1 METSPSRSGSAPG
14 GEPPPAPP
22 AASTA
27 PNPPLLVPPD
37 DASPGKET
45 LRDETNDEARMS
57 GDEKNENDAGGLAAR
72 AAALLDAGAADAWL
86 STRAGVPK
94 KEDIAE
100 ARDVDAREMPKAND
114 ANDADDADDAEEE
127 ASGESASRTPANAGR
142 SASASGVA
150 FDSTSSPLTPAERMA
165 SDPSRIH
172 SLAKRATAEMA
183 TLRGELESERAAT
196 RLYKAELFRLRKNAE
211 TRVAA
216 GVAAVTSAADSAK
229 DAAAIRADVI
239 ERATAAEGHAAAFYR
254 RAIEAERLLRVER
267 DRNNSLVAALN
278 AAGTAAAEATR
289 ALSERAERAEALA
302 KELEAKVSDAEAR
315 ADEAM
320 GIARAATRNA
330 ADTARAAGLD
340 GLERAGKKNPSGAGA
355 FKRAAN
361 VVGAARRMRLGLSAA
376 EGRDASSG
384 GTLSFETPKKTRPA
398 AKKTVGF
405 TSSFAPPSETKAR
418 ATSPGRRCAACAAR
432 AMPNACVACDPASFT
447 DANDFGS
454 TIRVPT
460 AAVESA
466 AWTGDLSRVP
476 ERFPLRPRPP
486 VTLEGDARVRV
497 IEEEDERRDVGG
509 ERSRTG
515 ARFSSGPSR
524 TAEPSRAAE
533 TRTFLSAKEKKN
545 ETVKSE
551 DRNTEARLCELEGR
565 MALAAAELEL
575 DRERRDER
583 RAATSPGA
591 ENRRRRRRER
601 AEVTAKLDATEARL
615 SAMRLEDA
623 RKAQA
628 RLAKAEEDT
637 ASLSL
642 RRERDRDRDRDPT
655 ATRGEP

>member
-1 METSPSRSGSAPG
+1 METAPSRSGSAPAS
-14 GEPPPAPP
+14 EPPPAPP
-22 AASTA
+22 AAATA
-27 PNPPLLVPPD
+27 PNPPLLVPRD
-37 DASPGKET
+37 ELLSPGKET
-45 LRDETNDEARMS
+45 LRDETNDEARAS
-57 GDEKNENDAGGLAAR
+57 GDEKNANDSGLAAR

-94 KEDIAE
+94 KEDIAST
-100 ARDVDAREMPKAND
+100 ARDETSARETPKAND
-114 ANDADDADDAEEE
+114 ANDADDANDAEEKT
-127 ASGESASRTPANAGR
+127 ASESFSRTPMLNAGR
-142 SASASGVA
+142 SASASGSPMFA
-150 FDSTSSPLTPAERMA
+150 STSSPLTPAERMA
-165 SDPSRIH
+165 SDPMNIH

-196 RLYKAELFRLRKNAE
+196 RQYKAELFRLRKNAE

-239 ERATAAEGHAAAFYR
+239 KRATAAEGHAAAFYR

-289 ALSERAERAEALA
+289 ALSERAEHAELLA
-302 KELEAKVSDAEAR
+302 KELEAKVSEAEAR

-330 ADTARAAGLD
+330 EDTARAAGLD
-340 GLERAGKKNPSGAGA
+340 GLQRTGKKNPSGA

-361 VVGAARRMRLGLSAA
+361 VVGAARRMSLGLSAGA
-376 EGRDASSG
+376 GRDASSSVG
-384 GTLSFETPKKTRPA
+384 GSRSLSFETPKKTRPA
-398 AKKTVGF
+398 TKKTVGF

-418 ATSPGRRCAACAAR
+418 ATSPGRRCAACATR
-432 AMPNACVACDPASFT
+432 AISSEAKTVSCVACDPASFT
-447 DANDFGS
+447 DTHDFGE
-454 TIRVPT
+454 IRVPT

-466 AWTGDLSRVP
+466 AWTGNLSRSP
-476 ERFPLRPRPP
+476 ERFPLSPRDSR
-486 VTLEGDARVRV
+486 VTLEGDARV
-497 IEEEDERRDVGG
+497 
-509 ERSRTG
+509 ST
-515 ARFSSGPSR
+515 
-524 TAEPSRAAE
+524 E
-533 TRTFLSAKEKKN
+533 TRSSAKEKRN
-545 ETVKSE
+545 ETVKSFP
-551 DRNTEARLCELEGR
+551 DMNTEARLCELEGR

-601 AEVTAKLDATEARL
+601 AEVAAKLDATEARL

-623 RKAQA
+623 RKARA
-628 RLAKAEEDT
+628 RLAEAEEDT

-642 RRERDRDRDRDPT
+642 NSVER
-655 ATRGEP
+655 A

>member
-1 METSPSRSGSAPG
+1 METAPSRSGSAPA
-14 GEPPPAPP
+14 GEPPNAPP

-27 PNPPLLVPPD
+27 PNPPLLVPRD
-37 DASPGKET
+37 ELLSPGKET
-45 LRDETNDEARMS
+45 LRDETNDEARAS
-57 GDEKNENDAGGLAAR
+57 GDEKNASDAGGLAAR

-94 KEDIAE
+94 KEDIAST
-100 ARDVDAREMPKAND
+100 ARDETSARETPKAND
-114 ANDADDADDAEEE
+114 ANGADDANDAEEKT
-127 ASGESASRTPANAGR
+127 ASESFSRTPMLNAGR
-142 SASASGVA
+142 SASASGSPMFA
-150 FDSTSSPLTPAERMA
+150 STSSPLTPAERMA
-165 SDPSRIH
+165 SDPMNIH

-196 RLYKAELFRLRKNAE
+196 RQYKAELFRLRKNAE

-239 ERATAAEGHAAAFYR
+239 KRATAAEGHAAAFYR
-254 RAIEAERLLRVER
+254 RAIEAERLLQVER

-289 ALSERAERAEALA
+289 ALSERAEHAELLA
-302 KELEAKVSDAEAR
+302 KELEAKVSEAEAR

-330 ADTARAAGLD
+330 EDTARAAGLD
-340 GLERAGKKNPSGAGA
+340 GSERTGKKNPSGA

-361 VVGAARRMRLGLSAA
+361 VVGAARRMSLGLSAGA
-376 EGRDASSG
+376 GRDASSSVG
-384 GTLSFETPKKTRPA
+384 GSRSLSFETPKKTRPA
-398 AKKTVGF
+398 TKKTVGF

-432 AMPNACVACDPASFT
+432 TISSEAKTVSCVACDPASFT
-447 DANDFGS
+447 DTHDFGE
-454 TIRVPT
+454 IRVPT

-466 AWTGDLSRVP
+466 AWTGNLSRSP
-476 ERFPLRPRPP
+476 ERFPLSPRDKR
-486 VTLEGDARVRV
+486 VTLEGDARV
-497 IEEEDERRDVGG
+497 
-509 ERSRTG
+509 ST
-515 ARFSSGPSR
+515 
-524 TAEPSRAAE
+524 E
-533 TRTFLSAKEKKN
+533 TRSSAKEKRN
-545 ETVKSE
+545 ETVKSFP
-551 DRNTEARLCELEGR
+551 DMNTEARLCELEGR

-601 AEVTAKLDATEARL
+601 AEVAAKLDATEARL

-623 RKAQA
+623 RKARA
-628 RLAKAEEDT
+628 RLAEAEEDT

-642 RRERDRDRDRDPT
+642 NSVER
-655 ATRGEP
+655 A

>member
-1 METSPSRSGSAPG
+1 M
-14 GEPPPAPP
+14 
-22 AASTA
+22 
-27 PNPPLLVPPD
+27 
-37 DASPGKET
+37 
-45 LRDETNDEARMS
+45 RDETKDEARVS

-100 ARDVDAREMPKAND
+100 ARVVDARETPKAND

-127 ASGESASRTPANAGR
+127 ASAESASRTPANAGR

-340 GLERAGKKNPSGAGA
+340 GLERAGKKSLERPSGAGA
-355 FKRAAN
+355 LKRAAN

-376 EGRDASSG
+376 LASGRDASSG

-466 AWTGDLSRVP
+466 AWTGNLSRVP
-476 ERFPLRPRPP
+476 LTRFPLRPRPP

-533 TRTFLSAKEKKN
+533 TPTFLSAKEKKN

-601 AEVTAKLDATEARL
+601 AEVAAKLDATEARL

>member
-1 METSPSRSGSAPG
+1 
-14 GEPPPAPP
+14 
-22 AASTA
+22 
-27 PNPPLLVPPD
+27 
-37 DASPGKET
+37 
-45 LRDETNDEARMS
+45 LRDETNDEARAS
-57 GDEKNENDAGGLAAR
+57 GDEKNASDAGGLAAR

-94 KEDIAE
+94 KEDIAST
-100 ARDVDAREMPKAND
+100 ARDETSARETPKAND
-114 ANDADDADDAEEE
+114 ANDADDANDAEEKT
-127 ASGESASRTPANAGR
+127 ASESFSRTPMLNAGR
-142 SASASGVA
+142 SASASGSPMFA
-150 FDSTSSPLTPAERMA
+150 STSSPLTPAERMA
-165 SDPSRIH
+165 SDPMNIH

-196 RLYKAELFRLRKNAE
+196 RQYKAELFRLRKNAE

-239 ERATAAEGHAAAFYR
+239 KRATAAEGHAAAFYR

-289 ALSERAERAEALA
+289 ALSERAEHAELLA
-302 KELEAKVSDAEAR
+302 KELEAKVSEAEAR

-330 ADTARAAGLD
+330 EDTARAAGLD
-340 GLERAGKKNPSGAGA
+340 GFERTGKKNPSGA

-361 VVGAARRMRLGLSAA
+361 VVGAARRMSLGLSAGA
-376 EGRDASSG
+376 GRDASSSVG
-384 GTLSFETPKKTRPA
+384 GSRSLSFETPKKTRPA
-398 AKKTVGF
+398 TKKTVGF

-432 AMPNACVACDPASFT
+432 ATAEAKTVSCVACDPASFT
-447 DANDFGS
+447 DTHDFGE
-454 TIRVPT
+454 IRVPT

-466 AWTGDLSRVP
+466 AWTGNLSRSP
-476 ERFPLRPRPP
+476 ERFPLSPRDSR
-486 VTLEGDARVRV
+486 VTLEGDARV
-497 IEEEDERRDVGG
+497 
-509 ERSRTG
+509 ST
-515 ARFSSGPSR
+515 
-524 TAEPSRAAE
+524 E
-533 TRTFLSAKEKKN
+533 TRSSAKEKRN
-545 ETVKSE
+545 ETVKSFP
-551 DRNTEARLCELEGR
+551 DMNTEARLCELEGR

-601 AEVTAKLDATEARL
+601 AEVAAKLDATEARL

-623 RKAQA
+623 RKARA
-628 RLAKAEEDT
+628 RLAEAEEDT

-642 RRERDRDRDRDPT
+642 NSVER
-655 ATRGEP
+655 A

>member
-1 METSPSRSGSAPG
+1 M
-14 GEPPPAPP
+14 
-22 AASTA
+22 
-27 PNPPLLVPPD
+27 
-37 DASPGKET
+37 
-45 LRDETNDEARMS
+45 RDETNDEARAS
-57 GDEKNENDAGGLAAR
+57 GDEKNANDAGGLAAR

-94 KEDIAE
+94 KEDIAST
-100 ARDVDAREMPKAND
+100 ARDETSARETPKAND
-114 ANDADDADDAEEE
+114 ANDADDANDAEEKT
-127 ASGESASRTPANAGR
+127 ASESFSRTPMLNAGR
-142 SASASGVA
+142 SASASGSPMFA
-150 FDSTSSPLTPAERMA
+150 STSSPLTPAERMA

-196 RLYKAELFRLRKNAE
+196 RQYKAELFRLRKNAE

-239 ERATAAEGHAAAFYR
+239 KRATAAEGHAAAFYR

-289 ALSERAERAEALA
+289 ALSERAEHAELLA
-302 KELEAKVSDAEAR
+302 KELEAKVSEAEAR

-330 ADTARAAGLD
+330 EDTARAAGLD
-340 GLERAGKKNPSGAGA
+340 GSERTGKKNPSGA

-361 VVGAARRMRLGLSAA
+361 VVGAARRMSLGLSAGA
-376 EGRDASSG
+376 GRDASSSVG
-384 GTLSFETPKKTRPA
+384 GSRSLSFETPKKTRPA
-398 AKKTVGF
+398 TKKTVGF

-418 ATSPGRRCAACAAR
+418 ATSPGRRCAACATR
-432 AMPNACVACDPASFT
+432 ATAEAKTVSCVACDPASFT
-447 DANDFGS
+447 DTQDLGE
-454 TIRVPT
+454 IRVPT

-466 AWTGDLSRVP
+466 AWTGNLSRSP
-476 ERFPLRPRPP
+476 ERFPLRPRDSR
-486 VTLEGDARVRV
+486 VTLEGDASPT
-497 IEEEDERRDVGG
+497 
-509 ERSRTG
+509 RS
-515 ARFSSGPSR
+515 SV
-524 TAEPSRAAE
+524 
-533 TRTFLSAKEKKN
+533 KEKRN
-545 ETVKSE
+545 ETVKSFP
-551 DRNTEARLCELEGR
+551 DMNTEARLCELEGR

-601 AEVTAKLDATEARL
+601 AEVAAKLDATEARL

-623 RKAQA
+623 RKARA
-628 RLAKAEEDT
+628 RLAEAEEDT

-642 RRERDRDRDRDPT
+642 NRVER
-655 ATRGEP
+655 A

>member
-1 METSPSRSGSAPG
+1 METAPSRSGSAPA
-14 GEPPPAPP
+14 GEPPNAPP

-27 PNPPLLVPPD
+27 PNPPLLVPRD
-37 DASPGKET
+37 ELLSPGKET
-45 LRDETNDEARMS
+45 LRDETNDEARAS
-57 GDEKNENDAGGLAAR
+57 GDEKNASDAGGLAAR

-94 KEDIAE
+94 KEDIAST
-100 ARDVDAREMPKAND
+100 ARDETSARETPKAND
-114 ANDADDADDAEEE
+114 ANGADDANDAEEKT
-127 ASGESASRTPANAGR
+127 ASESFSRTPMLNAGR
-142 SASASGVA
+142 SASASGSPMFA
-150 FDSTSSPLTPAERMA
+150 STSSPLTPAERMA
-165 SDPSRIH
+165 SDPMNIH

-196 RLYKAELFRLRKNAE
+196 RQYKAELFRLRKTAE

-239 ERATAAEGHAAAFYR
+239 KRATAAEGHAAAFYR

-289 ALSERAERAEALA
+289 ALSERAEHAELLA
-302 KELEAKVSDAEAR
+302 KELEAKVSEAEAR

-330 ADTARAAGLD
+330 EDTARAAGLD
-340 GLERAGKKNPSGAGA
+340 GLQRTGKKNPSGA

-361 VVGAARRMRLGLSAA
+361 VVGAARRMSLGLSAGA
-376 EGRDASSG
+376 GRDASSSVG
-384 GTLSFETPKKTRPA
+384 GSRSLSFETPKKTRPA
-398 AKKTVGF
+398 TKKTVGF

-418 ATSPGRRCAACAAR
+418 ATSPGRRCAACATR
-432 AMPNACVACDPASFT
+432 ATAEAKTVSCVACDPASFT
-447 DANDFGS
+447 DTHDFS
-454 TIRVPT
+454 EIRVPT

-466 AWTGDLSRVP
+466 AWTGNLSRSP
-476 ERFPLRPRPP
+476 ERFPLSPRDKR
-486 VTLEGDARVRV
+486 VTLEGDARV
-497 IEEEDERRDVGG
+497 
-509 ERSRTG
+509 ST
-515 ARFSSGPSR
+515 
-524 TAEPSRAAE
+524 E
-533 TRTFLSAKEKKN
+533 TRSSVKEKRN
-545 ETVKSE
+545 ETVKSFP
-551 DRNTEARLCELEGR
+551 DMNTEARLCELEGR

-601 AEVTAKLDATEARL
+601 AEVAAKLDATEARL

-623 RKAQA
+623 RKARA
-628 RLAKAEEDT
+628 RLAEAEEDT

-642 RRERDRDRDRDPT
+642 KSVER
-655 ATRGEP
+655 A

>member
-1 METSPSRSGSAPG
+1 METAPSRSGSAPAS
-14 GEPPPAPP
+14 EPPPAPP
-22 AASTA
+22 AAATA
-27 PNPPLLVPPD
+27 PNPPLLVPRD
-37 DASPGKET
+37 ELLSPGKET
-45 LRDETNDEARMS
+45 LRDETNDEARAS
-57 GDEKNENDAGGLAAR
+57 GDENNANDAGGLAAR

-94 KEDIAE
+94 KEDIAST
-100 ARDVDAREMPKAND
+100 ARDETSARETPRAND
-114 ANDADDADDAEEE
+114 ANDADDANDAEEKT
-127 ASGESASRTPANAGR
+127 ASESFSRTPMLNAGR
-142 SASASGVA
+142 SASASGSPMFA
-150 FDSTSSPLTPAERMA
+150 STSSPLTPAERMA
-165 SDPSRIH
+165 SDPMNIH

-183 TLRGELESERAAT
+183 TLRGELETERAAT
-196 RLYKAELFRLRKNAE
+196 RQYKAELFRLRKTAE

-239 ERATAAEGHAAAFYR
+239 KRATAAEGHAAAFYR

-289 ALSERAERAEALA
+289 ALSERAEHAELLA
-302 KELEAKVSDAEAR
+302 KELEAKVSEAEAR

-330 ADTARAAGLD
+330 EDTARAAGLD
-340 GLERAGKKNPSGAGA
+340 GLQRTGKKNPSGA

-361 VVGAARRMRLGLSAA
+361 VVGAARRMSLGLSAGA
-376 EGRDASSG
+376 GRDASSSVG
-384 GTLSFETPKKTRPA
+384 GSLSFETPKKTRPA
-398 AKKTVGF
+398 TKKTVGF

-432 AMPNACVACDPASFT
+432 ATAEAKTVSCVACDPASFT
-447 DANDFGS
+447 DANDFGE
-454 TIRVPT
+454 IRVPT

-466 AWTGDLSRVP
+466 AWTGNLSRSL
-476 ERFPLRPRPP
+476 ERFPLRPRDSR
-486 VTLEGDARVRV
+486 VTLEGDARV
-497 IEEEDERRDVGG
+497 
-509 ERSRTG
+509 ST
-515 ARFSSGPSR
+515 
-524 TAEPSRAAE
+524 E
-533 TRTFLSAKEKKN
+533 TRTSAKEKRN
-545 ETVKSE
+545 ETVKSSP
-551 DRNTEARLCELEGR
+551 DMNTEARLCELEGR

-601 AEVTAKLDATEARL
+601 AEVAAKLDATEARL

-623 RKAQA
+623 RKARA
-628 RLAKAEEDT
+628 RLAEAEEDT

-642 RRERDRDRDRDPT
+642 KSVER
-655 ATRGEP
+655 A

>member
-1 METSPSRSGSAPG
+1 M
-14 GEPPPAPP
+14 
-22 AASTA
+22 
-27 PNPPLLVPPD
+27 
-37 DASPGKET
+37 
-45 LRDETNDEARMS
+45 RDETNDEARAS
-57 GDEKNENDAGGLAAR
+57 GDEKNANDSGLAAR

-94 KEDIAE
+94 KEDIAST
-100 ARDVDAREMPKAND
+100 ARDETSARETPKAND
-114 ANDADDADDAEEE
+114 ANDADDANDAEEKT
-127 ASGESASRTPANAGR
+127 ASESFSRTPMLNAGR
-142 SASASGVA
+142 SASASGSPMFA
-150 FDSTSSPLTPAERMA
+150 STSSPLTPAERMA
-165 SDPSRIH
+165 SDPMNIH

-196 RLYKAELFRLRKNAE
+196 RQYKAELFRLRKNAE

-239 ERATAAEGHAAAFYR
+239 KRATAAEGHAAAFYR

-289 ALSERAERAEALA
+289 ALSERAEHAELLA
-302 KELEAKVSDAEAR
+302 KELEAKVSEAEAR

-330 ADTARAAGLD
+330 EDTARAAGLD
-340 GLERAGKKNPSGAGA
+340 GLQRTGKKNPSGA

-361 VVGAARRMRLGLSAA
+361 VVGAARRMSLGLSAGA
-376 EGRDASSG
+376 GRDASSSVG
-384 GTLSFETPKKTRPA
+384 GSRSLSFETPKKTRPA
-398 AKKTVGF
+398 TKKTVGF

-432 AMPNACVACDPASFT
+432 MISAEAKTVSCVACDPASFT
-447 DANDFGS
+447 DTQDLGE
-454 TIRVPT
+454 IRVPT

-466 AWTGDLSRVP
+466 AWTGNLSRSP
-476 ERFPLRPRPP
+476 ERFPLRPRDSR
-486 VTLEGDARVRV
+486 VTLEGDASPT
-497 IEEEDERRDVGG
+497 
-509 ERSRTG
+509 RS
-515 ARFSSGPSR
+515 SV
-524 TAEPSRAAE
+524 
-533 TRTFLSAKEKKN
+533 KEKRN
-545 ETVKSE
+545 ETVKSFP
-551 DRNTEARLCELEGR
+551 DMNTEARLCELEGR

-601 AEVTAKLDATEARL
+601 AEVAAKLDATEARL

-623 RKAQA
+623 RKARA
-628 RLAKAEEDT
+628 RLAEAEEDT

-642 RRERDRDRDRDPT
+642 NSVER
-655 ATRGEP
+655 A

>member
-1 METSPSRSGSAPG
+1 METAPSRSGSAPA

-22 AASTA
+22 AATA
-27 PNPPLLVPPD
+27 PNPPLLVPRD
-37 DASPGKET
+37 ELLSPGKET
-45 LRDETNDEARMS
+45 LRDETNDEARAS
-57 GDEKNENDAGGLAAR
+57 GDEKNANDAGGLAAR

-94 KEDIAE
+94 KEDIAST
-100 ARDVDAREMPKAND
+100 ARDETSARETPKAND
-114 ANDADDADDAEEE
+114 ANDADDANDAEEE
-127 ASGESASRTPANAGR
+127 TASESASRTPMLNAGR
-142 SASASGVA
+142 SASASGSPMFA
-150 FDSTSSPLTPAERMA
+150 STSSPLTPAERMA
-165 SDPSRIH
+165 SDPMNIH

-196 RLYKAELFRLRKNAE
+196 RQYKAELFRLRKTAE

-239 ERATAAEGHAAAFYR
+239 KRATAAEGHAAAFYR

-289 ALSERAERAEALA
+289 ALSERAEHAELLA
-302 KELEAKVSDAEAR
+302 KELEAKVSEAEAR

-330 ADTARAAGLD
+330 EDTARAAGLD
-340 GLERAGKKNPSGAGA
+340 GLQRTGKKNPSGA

-361 VVGAARRMRLGLSAA
+361 VVGAARRMSLGLSAGA
-376 EGRDASSG
+376 GRDASSSVG
-384 GTLSFETPKKTRPA
+384 GSRSLSFETPKKTRPA
-398 AKKTVGF
+398 TKKTVGF

-418 ATSPGRRCAACAAR
+418 ATSPGRRCAACATR
-432 AMPNACVACDPASFT
+432 ATAEAKTVSCVACDPASFT
-447 DANDFGS
+447 DTHDFGE
-454 TIRVPT
+454 IRVPT

-466 AWTGDLSRVP
+466 AWTGNLSRSP
-476 ERFPLRPRPP
+476 ERFPLRPRDSR
-486 VTLEGDARVRV
+486 VTLEGDASPT
-497 IEEEDERRDVGG
+497 
-509 ERSRTG
+509 RS
-515 ARFSSGPSR
+515 SV
-524 TAEPSRAAE
+524 
-533 TRTFLSAKEKKN
+533 KEKRN
-545 ETVKSE
+545 ETVKSFP
-551 DRNTEARLCELEGR
+551 DMNTEARLCELEGR

-601 AEVTAKLDATEARL
+601 AEVAAKLDATEARL

-623 RKAQA
+623 RKARA
-628 RLAKAEEDT
+628 RLAEAEEDT

-642 RRERDRDRDRDPT
+642 NRVER
-655 ATRGEP
+655 A

>member
-1 METSPSRSGSAPG
+1 METAPSRSGSAPA

-22 AASTA
+22 AAATA
-27 PNPPLLVPPD
+27 PNPPLLVPRD
-37 DASPGKET
+37 ELLSPGKET
-45 LRDETNDEARMS
+45 LRDETNDEARAS
-57 GDEKNENDAGGLAAR
+57 GDENNANDAGGLAAR

-94 KEDIAE
+94 KEDIAST
-100 ARDVDAREMPKAND
+100 ARDETSARETPKAND
-114 ANDADDADDAEEE
+114 ANDADDANDAEEE
-127 ASGESASRTPANAGR
+127 ASAESASRTPMLNAGR
-142 SASASGVA
+142 SASASGSPMFA
-150 FDSTSSPLTPAERMA
+150 STSSPLTPAERMA
-165 SDPSRIH
+165 SDPMNIH

-196 RLYKAELFRLRKNAE
+196 RQYKAELFRLRKTAE

-239 ERATAAEGHAAAFYR
+239 KRATAAEGHAAAFYR

-289 ALSERAERAEALA
+289 ALSERAEHAELLA
-302 KELEAKVSDAEAR
+302 KELEAKVSEAEAR

-330 ADTARAAGLD
+330 EDTARAAGLD
-340 GLERAGKKNPSGAGA
+340 GLQRTGKKNPSGA

-361 VVGAARRMRLGLSAA
+361 VVGAARRMSLGLSAGA
-376 EGRDASSG
+376 GRDASSSVG
-384 GTLSFETPKKTRPA
+384 GSRSLSFETPKKTRPA
-398 AKKTVGF
+398 TKKTVGF

-418 ATSPGRRCAACAAR
+418 ATSPGRRCAACATR
-432 AMPNACVACDPASFT
+432 ATAEAKTVSCVACDPASFT
-447 DANDFGS
+447 DTHDFGE
-454 TIRVPT
+454 IRVPT

-466 AWTGDLSRVP
+466 AWTGNLSRSP
-476 ERFPLRPRPP
+476 ERFPLRPRDSR
-486 VTLEGDARVRV
+486 VTLEGDASPT
-497 IEEEDERRDVGG
+497 
-509 ERSRTG
+509 RS
-515 ARFSSGPSR
+515 SV
-524 TAEPSRAAE
+524 
-533 TRTFLSAKEKKN
+533 KEKRN
-545 ETVKSE
+545 ETVKSFP
-551 DRNTEARLCELEGR
+551 DMNTEARLCELEGR

-601 AEVTAKLDATEARL
+601 AEVAAKLDATEARL

-623 RKAQA
+623 RKARA
-628 RLAKAEEDT
+628 RLAEAEEDT

-642 RRERDRDRDRDPT
+642 KSVER
-655 ATRGEP
+655 A

>member
-1 METSPSRSGSAPG
+1 METAPSRSGSAPA
-14 GEPPPAPP
+14 GERPPAPP

-27 PNPPLLVPPD
+27 PNPPLLVPRD
-37 DASPGKET
+37 ELLSPGKET
-45 LRDETNDEARMS
+45 LRDETNDEARAS
-57 GDEKNENDAGGLAAR
+57 GDEKNASDAGGLAAR

-94 KEDIAE
+94 KEDIAST
-100 ARDVDAREMPKAND
+100 ARDETSARETPKAND
-114 ANDADDADDAEEE
+114 ANDAEEKT
-127 ASGESASRTPANAGR
+127 ASESFSRTPMLNAGR
-142 SASASGVA
+142 SASASGSPMFA
-150 FDSTSSPLTPAERMA
+150 STSSPLTPAERMA
-165 SDPSRIH
+165 SDPMNIH

-196 RLYKAELFRLRKNAE
+196 RQYKAELFRLRKTAE

-239 ERATAAEGHAAAFYR
+239 KRATAAEGHAAAFYR

-289 ALSERAERAEALA
+289 ALSERAEHAELLA
-302 KELEAKVSDAEAR
+302 KELEAKVSEAEAR

-330 ADTARAAGLD
+330 EDTARAAGLD
-340 GLERAGKKNPSGAGA
+340 GLQRTGKKNPSGA

-361 VVGAARRMRLGLSAA
+361 VVGAARRMSLGLSAGA
-376 EGRDASSG
+376 GRDASSSVG
-384 GTLSFETPKKTRPA
+384 GSRSLSFETPKKTRPA
-398 AKKTVGF
+398 TKKTVGF

-432 AMPNACVACDPASFT
+432 ATEAEAKTVSCVACDPASFT
-447 DANDFGS
+447 DANDFGE
-454 TIRVPT
+454 IRVPT

-466 AWTGDLSRVP
+466 AWTGNLSRSP
-476 ERFPLRPRPP
+476 ERFPLRPRDSR
-486 VTLEGDARVRV
+486 VTLEGDARV
-497 IEEEDERRDVGG
+497 
-509 ERSRTG
+509 ST
-515 ARFSSGPSR
+515 
-524 TAEPSRAAE
+524 E
-533 TRTFLSAKEKKN
+533 TRSSVKEKRN
-545 ETVKSE
+545 ETVKSFP
-551 DRNTEARLCELEGR
+551 DMNTEARLCELEGR

-601 AEVTAKLDATEARL
+601 AEVAAKLDATEARL

-623 RKAQA
+623 RKARA
-628 RLAKAEEDT
+628 RLAEAEEDT

-642 RRERDRDRDRDPT
+642 NSVER
-655 ATRGEP
+655 A

>member
-1 METSPSRSGSAPG
+1 M
-14 GEPPPAPP
+14 
-22 AASTA
+22 
-27 PNPPLLVPPD
+27 
-37 DASPGKET
+37 
-45 LRDETNDEARMS
+45 RDETNDEARAS
-57 GDEKNENDAGGLAAR
+57 GDEKNANDSGLAAR

-94 KEDIAE
+94 KEDIAST
-100 ARDVDAREMPKAND
+100 ARDETSARETPKAND
-114 ANDADDADDAEEE
+114 ANDADDANDAEEE
-127 ASGESASRTPANAGR
+127 ASAESASRTPMLNAGR
-142 SASASGVA
+142 SASASGSPMFA
-150 FDSTSSPLTPAERMA
+150 STSSPLTPAERMA
-165 SDPSRIH
+165 SDPMNIH

-196 RLYKAELFRLRKNAE
+196 RQYKAELFRLRKTAE

-239 ERATAAEGHAAAFYR
+239 KRATAAEGHAAAFYR

-289 ALSERAERAEALA
+289 ALSERAEHAELLA
-302 KELEAKVSDAEAR
+302 KELEAKVSEAEAR

-330 ADTARAAGLD
+330 EDTARAAGLD
-340 GLERAGKKNPSGAGA
+340 GLQRTGKKNPSGA

-361 VVGAARRMRLGLSAA
+361 VVGAARRMSLGLSAGA
-376 EGRDASSG
+376 GRDASSSVG
-384 GTLSFETPKKTRPA
+384 GSRSLSFETPKKTRPA
-398 AKKTVGF
+398 TKKTVGF

-418 ATSPGRRCAACAAR
+418 ATSPGRRCAACATR
-432 AMPNACVACDPASFT
+432 ATAEAKTVSCVACDPASFT
-447 DANDFGS
+447 DTQDLGE
-454 TIRVPT
+454 IRVPT

-466 AWTGDLSRVP
+466 AWTGNLSRSP
-476 ERFPLRPRPP
+476 ERFPLRPRDSR
-486 VTLEGDARVRV
+486 VTLEGDASPT
-497 IEEEDERRDVGG
+497 
-509 ERSRTG
+509 RS
-515 ARFSSGPSR
+515 SV
-524 TAEPSRAAE
+524 
-533 TRTFLSAKEKKN
+533 KEKRN
-545 ETVKSE
+545 ETVKSFP
-551 DRNTEARLCELEGR
+551 DMNTEARLCELEGR

-601 AEVTAKLDATEARL
+601 AEVAAKLDATEARL

-623 RKAQA
+623 RKARA
-628 RLAKAEEDT
+628 RLAEAEEDT

-642 RRERDRDRDRDPT
+642 NSVER
-655 ATRGEP
+655 A

>member
-1 METSPSRSGSAPG
+1 METAPSQSGSAPA
-14 GEPPPAPP
+14 GEPSNAAP

-27 PNPPLLVPPD
+27 RDPPSLVPPEADVGFTEPRGTD
-37 DASPGKET
+37 DFG
-45 LRDETNDEARMS
+45 EAARIVS
-57 GDEKNENDAGGLAAR
+57 RGNLADDGAGGLATR

-94 KEDIAE
+94 KEDIAST
-100 ARDVDAREMPKAND
+100 ARDETSARETPRAND
-114 ANDADDADDAEEE
+114 ANDADDANDAEEKT
-127 ASGESASRTPANAGR
+127 ASESFSRTPMLNAGR
-142 SASASGVA
+142 SASASGSPMFA
-150 FDSTSSPLTPAERMA
+150 STSSPLTPAERMA
-165 SDPSRIH
+165 SDPANIH

-196 RLYKAELFRLRKNAE
+196 RQYKAELFRLRKNAE

-239 ERATAAEGHAAAFYR
+239 KRATAAEGHAAAFYR

-289 ALSERAERAEALA
+289 ALSERAEHAELLA
-302 KELEAKVSDAEAR
+302 KELEAKVSEAEAR

-330 ADTARAAGLD
+330 EDTARAAGLD
-340 GLERAGKKNPSGAGA
+340 GLQRTGKKNPSGA

-361 VVGAARRMRLGLSAA
+361 VVGAARRMSLGLSAGA
-376 EGRDASSG
+376 GRDASSSVG
-384 GTLSFETPKKTRPA
+384 GSRSLSFETPKKTRPA
-398 AKKTVGF
+398 TKKTVGF

-418 ATSPGRRCAACAAR
+418 ATSPGRRCAACATR
-432 AMPNACVACDPASFT
+432 ATAEAKTVSCVACDPASFT
-447 DANDFGS
+447 DTQDLGE
-454 TIRVPT
+454 IRVPT

-466 AWTGDLSRVP
+466 AWTGNLSRSP
-476 ERFPLRPRPP
+476 ERFPLRPRDSR
-486 VTLEGDARVRV
+486 VTLEGDASPT
-497 IEEEDERRDVGG
+497 
-509 ERSRTG
+509 RS
-515 ARFSSGPSR
+515 SV
-524 TAEPSRAAE
+524 
-533 TRTFLSAKEKKN
+533 KEKRN
-545 ETVKSE
+545 ETVKSFP
-551 DRNTEARLCELEGR
+551 DMNTEARLCELEGR

-601 AEVTAKLDATEARL
+601 AEVAAKLDATEARL

-623 RKAQA
+623 RKARA
-628 RLAKAEEDT
+628 RLAEAEEDT

-642 RRERDRDRDRDPT
+642 NRVER
-655 ATRGEP
+655 A

>member
-1 METSPSRSGSAPG
+1 
-14 GEPPPAPP
+14 
-22 AASTA
+22 
-27 PNPPLLVPPD
+27 
-37 DASPGKET
+37 
-45 LRDETNDEARMS
+45 
-57 GDEKNENDAGGLAAR
+57 
-72 AAALLDAGAADAWL
+72 
-86 STRAGVPK
+86 
-94 KEDIAE
+94 
-100 ARDVDAREMPKAND
+100 
-114 ANDADDADDAEEE
+114 
-127 ASGESASRTPANAGR
+127 
-142 SASASGVA
+142 
-150 FDSTSSPLTPAERMA
+150 
-165 SDPSRIH
+165 
-172 SLAKRATAEMA
+172 
-183 TLRGELESERAAT
+183 
-196 RLYKAELFRLRKNAE
+196 
-211 TRVAA
+211 
-216 GVAAVTSAADSAK
+216 
-229 DAAAIRADVI
+229 
-239 ERATAAEGHAAAFYR
+239 
-254 RAIEAERLLRVER
+254 
-267 DRNNSLVAALN
+267 
-278 AAGTAAAEATR
+278 
-289 ALSERAERAEALA
+289 
-302 KELEAKVSDAEAR
+302 
-315 ADEAM
+315 
-320 GIARAATRNA
+320 
-330 ADTARAAGLD
+330 
-340 GLERAGKKNPSGAGA
+340 
-355 FKRAAN
+355 
-361 VVGAARRMRLGLSAA
+361 
-376 EGRDASSG
+376 
-384 GTLSFETPKKTRPA
+384 
-398 AKKTVGF
+398 
-405 TSSFAPPSETKAR
+405 
-418 ATSPGRRCAACAAR
+418 
-432 AMPNACVACDPASFT
+432 MPNACVACDPASFT

-497 IEEEDERRDVGG
+497 IEEEDERRDVDG

-533 TRTFLSAKEKKN
+533 TRTSAKEKEN

-601 AEVTAKLDATEARL
+601 AEVAAKLDATEARL

>member
-1 METSPSRSGSAPG
+1 METAPSRSGSAPA
-14 GEPPPAPP
+14 GERPPAPP

-27 PNPPLLVPPD
+27 PNPPLLVPRD
-37 DASPGKET
+37 ELLSPGKET
-45 LRDETNDEARMS
+45 LRDETNDEARAS
-57 GDEKNENDAGGLAAR
+57 GDEKNANDSGLAAR

-94 KEDIAE
+94 KEDIAST
-100 ARDVDAREMPKAND
+100 ARDETSARETPRAND
-114 ANDADDADDAEEE
+114 ANDADDANDAEEKT
-127 ASGESASRTPANAGR
+127 ASESFSRTPMLNAGR
-142 SASASGVA
+142 SASASGSPMFA
-150 FDSTSSPLTPAERMA
+150 STSSPLTPAERMA
-165 SDPSRIH
+165 SDPMNIH

-196 RLYKAELFRLRKNAE
+196 RQYKAELFRLRKNAE

-239 ERATAAEGHAAAFYR
+239 KRATAAEGHAAAFYR

-289 ALSERAERAEALA
+289 ALSERAEHAEALV
-302 KELEAKVSDAEAR
+302 KELEAKVSEAEAR

-330 ADTARAAGLD
+330 EDTARAAGLD
-340 GLERAGKKNPSGAGA
+340 GLQRTGKKNPSGA

-361 VVGAARRMRLGLSAA
+361 VVGAARRMSLGLSAGA
-376 EGRDASSG
+376 GRDASSSVG
-384 GTLSFETPKKTRPA
+384 GSRSLSFETPKKTRPA
-398 AKKTVGF
+398 TKKTVGF

-418 ATSPGRRCAACAAR
+418 ATSPGRRCAACATR
-432 AMPNACVACDPASFT
+432 ATAEAKTVSCVACDPASFT
-447 DANDFGS
+447 DTQDLGE
-454 TIRVPT
+454 IRVPT

-466 AWTGDLSRVP
+466 AWTGNLSRSP
-476 ERFPLRPRPP
+476 ERFPLRPRDSR
-486 VTLEGDARVRV
+486 VTLEGDASPT
-497 IEEEDERRDVGG
+497 
-509 ERSRTG
+509 RS
-515 ARFSSGPSR
+515 SV
-524 TAEPSRAAE
+524 
-533 TRTFLSAKEKKN
+533 KEKRN
-545 ETVKSE
+545 ETVKSFP
-551 DRNTEARLCELEGR
+551 DMNTEARLCELEGR

-601 AEVTAKLDATEARL
+601 AEVAAKLDATEARL

-623 RKAQA
+623 RKARA
-628 RLAKAEEDT
+628 RLAEAEEDT
-637 ASLSL
+637 ASELKL
-642 RRERDRDRDRDPT
+642 K
-655 ATRGEP
+655 

>member
-1 METSPSRSGSAPG
+1 M
-14 GEPPPAPP
+14 
-22 AASTA
+22 
-27 PNPPLLVPPD
+27 
-37 DASPGKET
+37 
-45 LRDETNDEARMS
+45 RDETNDEARAS
-57 GDEKNENDAGGLAAR
+57 GDEKNANDAGGLAAR

-94 KEDIAE
+94 KEDIAST
-100 ARDVDAREMPKAND
+100 ARDETSARETPKAND
-114 ANDADDADDAEEE
+114 ANDADDANDAEEE
-127 ASGESASRTPANAGR
+127 ASAESASRTPMLNAGR
-142 SASASGVA
+142 SASASGSPMFA
-150 FDSTSSPLTPAERMA
+150 STSSPLTPAERMA
-165 SDPSRIH
+165 SDPMNIH

-196 RLYKAELFRLRKNAE
+196 RQYKAELFRLRKNAE

-239 ERATAAEGHAAAFYR
+239 KRATAAEGHAAAFYR

-289 ALSERAERAEALA
+289 ALSERAEHAELLA
-302 KELEAKVSDAEAR
+302 KELEAKVSEAEAR

-330 ADTARAAGLD
+330 EDTARAAGLD
-340 GLERAGKKNPSGAGA
+340 GLQRTGKKNPSGA

-361 VVGAARRMRLGLSAA
+361 VVGAARRMSLGLSAGA
-376 EGRDASSG
+376 GRDASSSVG
-384 GTLSFETPKKTRPA
+384 GSRSLSFETPKKTRPA
-398 AKKTVGF
+398 TKKTVGF

-418 ATSPGRRCAACAAR
+418 ATSPGRRCAACATR
-432 AMPNACVACDPASFT
+432 ATAEAKTVSCVACDPASFT
-447 DANDFGS
+447 DTHDFGE
-454 TIRVPT
+454 IRVPT

-466 AWTGDLSRVP
+466 AWTGNLSRSP
-476 ERFPLRPRPP
+476 ERFPLSPRDSR
-486 VTLEGDARVRV
+486 VTLEGDARV
-497 IEEEDERRDVGG
+497 
-509 ERSRTG
+509 ST
-515 ARFSSGPSR
+515 
-524 TAEPSRAAE
+524 E
-533 TRTFLSAKEKKN
+533 TRSSAKEKRN
-545 ETVKSE
+545 ETVKSFP
-551 DRNTEARLCELEGR
+551 DMNTEARLCELEGR

-601 AEVTAKLDATEARL
+601 AEVAAKLDATEARL

-623 RKAQA
+623 RKARA
-628 RLAKAEEDT
+628 RLAEAEEDT

-642 RRERDRDRDRDPT
+642 NSVER
-655 ATRGEP
+655 A

>member
-1 METSPSRSGSAPG
+1 M
-14 GEPPPAPP
+14 
-22 AASTA
+22 
-27 PNPPLLVPPD
+27 
-37 DASPGKET
+37 
-45 LRDETNDEARMS
+45 RDETNDEARAS
-57 GDEKNENDAGGLAAR
+57 GDENNANDAGGLAAR

-94 KEDIAE
+94 KEDIAST
-100 ARDVDAREMPKAND
+100 ARDETSARETPKAND
-114 ANDADDADDAEEE
+114 ANDADDANDAEEE
-127 ASGESASRTPANAGR
+127 ASAESASRTPMLNAGR
-142 SASASGVA
+142 SASASGSPMFA
-150 FDSTSSPLTPAERMA
+150 STSSPLTPAERMA
-165 SDPSRIH
+165 SDPMNIH

-196 RLYKAELFRLRKNAE
+196 RQYKAELFRLRKNAE

-239 ERATAAEGHAAAFYR
+239 KRATAAEGHAAAFYR

-289 ALSERAERAEALA
+289 ALSERAEHAELLA
-302 KELEAKVSDAEAR
+302 KELEAKVSEAEAR

-330 ADTARAAGLD
+330 EDTARAAGLD
-340 GLERAGKKNPSGAGA
+340 GLQRTGKKNPSGA

-361 VVGAARRMRLGLSAA
+361 VVGAARRMSLGLSAGA
-376 EGRDASSG
+376 GRDASSSVG
-384 GTLSFETPKKTRPA
+384 GSRSLSFETPKKTRPA
-398 AKKTVGF
+398 TKKTVGF

-418 ATSPGRRCAACAAR
+418 ATSPGRRCAACATR
-432 AMPNACVACDPASFT
+432 ATAEAKTVSCVACDPASFT
-447 DANDFGS
+447 DTHDFGE
-454 TIRVPT
+454 IRVPT

-466 AWTGDLSRVP
+466 AWTGNLSRSP
-476 ERFPLRPRPP
+476 ERFPLRPRDSR
-486 VTLEGDARVRV
+486 VTLEGDASPT
-497 IEEEDERRDVGG
+497 
-509 ERSRTG
+509 RS
-515 ARFSSGPSR
+515 SV
-524 TAEPSRAAE
+524 
-533 TRTFLSAKEKKN
+533 KEKRN
-545 ETVKSE
+545 ETVKSFP
-551 DRNTEARLCELEGR
+551 DMNTEARLCELEGR

-601 AEVTAKLDATEARL
+601 AEVAAKLDATEARL

-623 RKAQA
+623 RKARA
-628 RLAKAEEDT
+628 RLAEAEEDT
-637 ASLSL
+637 AKLSL
-642 RRERDRDRDRDPT
+642 NSVER
-655 ATRGEP
+655 A

>member
-1 METSPSRSGSAPG
+1 METAPSQSGSAPA
-14 GEPPPAPP
+14 GEPSNAAP

-27 PNPPLLVPPD
+27 RDPPSLVPPEADGGFQEPRGTD
-37 DASPGKET
+37 DFG
-45 LRDETNDEARMS
+45 EAARIVS
-57 GDEKNENDAGGLAAR
+57 RGNLADDGAGGLATR

-94 KEDIAE
+94 KEDIAST
-100 ARDVDAREMPKAND
+100 ARDETSARETPKAND
-114 ANDADDADDAEEE
+114 ANDADDANDAEEE
-127 ASGESASRTPANAGR
+127 ASAESASRTPMLNAGR
-142 SASASGVA
+142 SASASGSPMFA
-150 FDSTSSPLTPAERMA
+150 STSSPLTPAERMA
-165 SDPSRIH
+165 SDPMNIH

-196 RLYKAELFRLRKNAE
+196 RQYKAELFRLRKNAE

-239 ERATAAEGHAAAFYR
+239 KRATAAEGHAAAFYR

-289 ALSERAERAEALA
+289 ALSERAEHAEALV
-302 KELEAKVSDAEAR
+302 KELEAKVSEAEAR

-330 ADTARAAGLD
+330 EDTARAAGLD
-340 GLERAGKKNPSGAGA
+340 GLQRTGKKNPSGA

-361 VVGAARRMRLGLSAA
+361 VVGAARRMSLGLSAGA
-376 EGRDASSG
+376 GRDASSSVG
-384 GTLSFETPKKTRPA
+384 GSRSLSFETPKKTRPA
-398 AKKTVGF
+398 TKKTVGF

-418 ATSPGRRCAACAAR
+418 ATSPGRRCAACATR
-432 AMPNACVACDPASFT
+432 ATAEAKTVSCVACDPASFT
-447 DANDFGS
+447 DTQDLGE
-454 TIRVPT
+454 IRVPT

-466 AWTGDLSRVP
+466 AWTGNLSRSP
-476 ERFPLRPRPP
+476 ERFPLRPRDSR
-486 VTLEGDARVRV
+486 VTLEGDASPT
-497 IEEEDERRDVGG
+497 
-509 ERSRTG
+509 RS
-515 ARFSSGPSR
+515 SV
-524 TAEPSRAAE
+524 
-533 TRTFLSAKEKKN
+533 KEKRN
-545 ETVKSE
+545 ETVKSFP
-551 DRNTEARLCELEGR
+551 DMNTEARLCELEGR

-601 AEVTAKLDATEARL
+601 AEVAAKLDATEARL

-623 RKAQA
+623 RKARA
-628 RLAKAEEDT
+628 RLAEAEEDT
-637 ASLSL
+637 ASELKL
-642 RRERDRDRDRDPT
+642 K
-655 ATRGEP
+655 

>member
-1 METSPSRSGSAPG
+1 METAPSRSGSAPA
-14 GEPPPAPP
+14 GEPPNAPP
-22 AASTA
+22 AATA
-27 PNPPLLVPPD
+27 PNPPLLVPRD
-37 DASPGKET
+37 ELLSPGKET
-45 LRDETNDEARMS
+45 LRDETNDEARAS
-57 GDEKNENDAGGLAAR
+57 GDETNANDAGGLAAR

-94 KEDIAE
+94 KEDIAST
-100 ARDVDAREMPKAND
+100 ARDETSARENDAKAND
-114 ANDADDADDAEEE
+114 ANDADDANDAEEKTV
-127 ASGESASRTPANAGR
+127 SESFSRTPMLNAKR
-142 SASASGVA
+142 SFSASGSPMFA
-150 FDSTSSPLTPAERMA
+150 STSSPLTPAERMA
-165 SDPSRIH
+165 SDPMNIA

-196 RLYKAELFRLRKNAE
+196 RQYKAELFRLRKNAE

-229 DAAAIRADVI
+229 DAAAIRAEVI
-239 ERATAAEGHAAAFYR
+239 KRATAAEEHAAAFYR

-289 ALSERAERAEALA
+289 ALSERAEHAELLA
-302 KELEAKVSDAEAR
+302 KELEAKVSEAEAR

-330 ADTARAAGLD
+330 EDTARAAGLD
-340 GLERAGKKNPSGAGA
+340 GLQRTGKKNPSGA

-361 VVGAARRMRLGLSAA
+361 VVGAARKMSLGLSAGA
-376 EGRDASSG
+376 GRDASSSVG
-384 GTLSFETPKKTRPA
+384 GSRSLSFETPKKTRPA
-398 AKKTVGF
+398 TKKTVGF

-432 AMPNACVACDPASFT
+432 ATEAEAKTVSCVACDPASFT
-447 DANDFGS
+447 DTHDFGE
-454 TIRVPT
+454 IRVPT
-460 AAVESA
+460 AAVERN
-466 AWTGDLSRVP
+466 AWTDNLSLRP
-476 ERFPLRPRPP
+476 ERFPLRPRAPR
-486 VTLEGDARVRV
+486 VTNEGEPRV
-497 IEEEDERRDVGG
+497 
-509 ERSRTG
+509 ST
-515 ARFSSGPSR
+515 
-524 TAEPSRAAE
+524 E
-533 TRTFLSAKEKKN
+533 TRSSAKGKRN
-545 ETVKSE
+545 ETVESFP
-551 DRNTEARLCELEGR
+551 DMNTEARLCELEGR

-601 AEVTAKLDATEARL
+601 LEVAAKLDATEARL

-623 RKAQA
+623 RKARA
-628 RLAKAEEDT
+628 RLAEAEEDT

-642 RRERDRDRDRDPT
+642 KSVER
-655 ATRGEP
+655 A

>member
-1 METSPSRSGSAPG
+1 METAPSRSGSAPA
-14 GEPPPAPP
+14 GEPPNAPP

-27 PNPPLLVPPD
+27 PNPPLLVPRD
-37 DASPGKET
+37 ELLSPGKET
-45 LRDETNDEARMS
+45 LRDETNDEARAS
-57 GDEKNENDAGGLAAR
+57 GDEKNASDAGGLAAR

-94 KEDIAE
+94 KEDIAST
-100 ARDVDAREMPKAND
+100 ARDETSARETPKAND
-114 ANDADDADDAEEE
+114 ANGADDANDAEEKT
-127 ASGESASRTPANAGR
+127 ASESFSRTPMLNAGR
-142 SASASGVA
+142 SASASGSPMFA
-150 FDSTSSPLTPAERMA
+150 STSSPLTPAERMA
-165 SDPSRIH
+165 SDPMNIH

-196 RLYKAELFRLRKNAE
+196 RQYKAELFRLRKNAE

-239 ERATAAEGHAAAFYR
+239 KRATAAEGHAAAFYR

-289 ALSERAERAEALA
+289 ALSERAEHAELLA
-302 KELEAKVSDAEAR
+302 KELEAKVSEAEAR

-330 ADTARAAGLD
+330 EDTARAAGLD
-340 GLERAGKKNPSGAGA
+340 GSERTGKKNPSGA

-361 VVGAARRMRLGLSAA
+361 VVGAARRMSLGLSAGA
-376 EGRDASSG
+376 GRDASSSVG
-384 GTLSFETPKKTRPA
+384 GSRSLSFETPKKTRPA
-398 AKKTVGF
+398 TKKTVGF

-432 AMPNACVACDPASFT
+432 ATAEAKTVSCVACDPASFT
-447 DANDFGS
+447 DANDFGE
-454 TIRVPT
+454 IRVPT

-466 AWTGDLSRVP
+466 AWTGNLSRSL
-476 ERFPLRPRPP
+476 ERFPLRPRDSR
-486 VTLEGDARVRV
+486 VTLEGDARV
-497 IEEEDERRDVGG
+497 
-509 ERSRTG
+509 ST
-515 ARFSSGPSR
+515 
-524 TAEPSRAAE
+524 E
-533 TRTFLSAKEKKN
+533 TRWSAKEKRN
-545 ETVKSE
+545 ETVKSFP
-551 DRNTEARLCELEGR
+551 DMNTEARLCELEGR

-601 AEVTAKLDATEARL
+601 AEVAAKLDATEARL

-623 RKAQA
+623 RKARA
-628 RLAKAEEDT
+628 RLAEAEEDT

-642 RRERDRDRDRDPT
+642 NSVER
-655 ATRGEP
+655 A

>member
-1 METSPSRSGSAPG
+1 METAPSRSGSAPA
-14 GEPPPAPP
+14 GEPPNAPP

-27 PNPPLLVPPD
+27 PNPPLLVPRD
-37 DASPGKET
+37 ELLSPGKET
-45 LRDETNDEARMS
+45 LRDETNDEARAS
-57 GDEKNENDAGGLAAR
+57 GDEKNANDSGLAAR

-94 KEDIAE
+94 KEDIAST
-100 ARDVDAREMPKAND
+100 ARDETSARETPKAND
-114 ANDADDADDAEEE
+114 ANDADDANDAEEKT
-127 ASGESASRTPANAGR
+127 ASESFSRTPMLNAGR
-142 SASASGVA
+142 SASASGSPMFA
-150 FDSTSSPLTPAERMA
+150 STSSPLTPAERMA
-165 SDPSRIH
+165 SDPMNIH

-196 RLYKAELFRLRKNAE
+196 RQYKAELFRLRKNAE

-239 ERATAAEGHAAAFYR
+239 KRATAAEGHAAAFYR

-289 ALSERAERAEALA
+289 ALSERAEHAELLA
-302 KELEAKVSDAEAR
+302 KELEAKVSEAEAR

-330 ADTARAAGLD
+330 EDTARAAGLD
-340 GLERAGKKNPSGAGA
+340 GSERTGKKNPSGA

-361 VVGAARRMRLGLSAA
+361 VVGAARRMSLGLSAGA
-376 EGRDASSG
+376 GRDASSSVG
-384 GTLSFETPKKTRPA
+384 GSRSLSFETPKKTRPA
-398 AKKTVGF
+398 TKKTVGF

-432 AMPNACVACDPASFT
+432 MISSEAKTVSCVACDPASFT
-447 DANDFGS
+447 DTHDFGE
-454 TIRVPT
+454 IRVPT

-466 AWTGDLSRVP
+466 AWTGNLSRSP
-476 ERFPLRPRPP
+476 ERFPLSPRDSR
-486 VTLEGDARVRV
+486 VTLEGAARV
-497 IEEEDERRDVGG
+497 
-509 ERSRTG
+509 ST
-515 ARFSSGPSR
+515 
-524 TAEPSRAAE
+524 E
-533 TRTFLSAKEKKN
+533 TRSSAKERN
-545 ETVKSE
+545 ETVKSFPE
-551 DRNTEARLCELEGR
+551 MNTEARLCELEGR

-601 AEVTAKLDATEARL
+601 AEVAAKLDATEARL

-623 RKAQA
+623 RKARA
-628 RLAKAEEDT
+628 RLAEAEEDT

-642 RRERDRDRDRDPT
+642 HSVER
-655 ATRGEP
+655 A

>member
-1 METSPSRSGSAPG
+1 METAPSRSGSAPA
-14 GEPPPAPP
+14 GEPPNAPP

-27 PNPPLLVPPD
+27 PNPPLLVPRD
-37 DASPGKET
+37 ELLSPGKET
-45 LRDETNDEARMS
+45 LRDETNDEARAS
-57 GDEKNENDAGGLAAR
+57 GDEKNANDSGLAAR

-94 KEDIAE
+94 KEDIAST
-100 ARDVDAREMPKAND
+100 ARDETSARENDAKAKD
-114 ANDADDADDAEEE
+114 ANDADDANDAEEE
-127 ASGESASRTPANAGR
+127 ASAESASRTPMLNAGR
-142 SASASGVA
+142 SASASGSPMFA
-150 FDSTSSPLTPAERMA
+150 STSSPLTPAERMA

-196 RLYKAELFRLRKNAE
+196 RQYKAELFRLRKNAE

-239 ERATAAEGHAAAFYR
+239 KRATAAEGHAAAFYR
-254 RAIEAERLLRVER
+254 RAIEAERLLQVER

-289 ALSERAERAEALA
+289 ALSERAEHAEALV
-302 KELEAKVSDAEAR
+302 KELEAKVSEAEAR

-330 ADTARAAGLD
+330 EDTARAAGLD
-340 GLERAGKKNPSGAGA
+340 GSERTGKKNPSGA

-361 VVGAARRMRLGLSAA
+361 VVGAARRMSLGLSAGA
-376 EGRDASSG
+376 GRDASSSVG
-384 GTLSFETPKKTRPA
+384 GSRSLSFETPKKTRPA
-398 AKKTVGF
+398 TKKTVGF

-432 AMPNACVACDPASFT
+432 TISSEAKTVSCVACDPASFT
-447 DANDFGS
+447 DTHDFGE
-454 TIRVPT
+454 IRVPT

-466 AWTGDLSRVP
+466 AWTGNLSRSP
-476 ERFPLRPRPP
+476 ERFPLSPRDKR
-486 VTLEGDARVRV
+486 VTLEGDARV
-497 IEEEDERRDVGG
+497 
-509 ERSRTG
+509 ST
-515 ARFSSGPSR
+515 
-524 TAEPSRAAE
+524 E
-533 TRTFLSAKEKKN
+533 TRWSAKEKRN
-545 ETVKSE
+545 ETVKSFP
-551 DRNTEARLCELEGR
+551 DMNTEARLCELEGR

-601 AEVTAKLDATEARL
+601 AEVAAKLDATEARL

-623 RKAQA
+623 RKARA
-628 RLAKAEEDT
+628 RLAEAEEDT

-642 RRERDRDRDRDPT
+642 NSVER
-655 ATRGEP
+655 A

>member
-1 METSPSRSGSAPG
+1 METDPSRSGSAPA

-45 LRDETNDEARMS
+45 LRDETKDEARVS

-100 ARDVDAREMPKAND
+100 ARVVDARETPKAND

-127 ASGESASRTPANAGR
+127 ASAESASRTPANAGR

-340 GLERAGKKNPSGAGA
+340 GLQRPSGAGA

-384 GTLSFETPKKTRPA
+384 GSLSFETPKKTRPA

-447 DANDFGS
+447 DANDFGE
-454 TIRVPT
+454 IRVPT

-497 IEEEDERRDVGG
+497 IEEEDERRDVDG

-575 DRERRDER
+575 DRERRDEW

-601 AEVTAKLDATEARL
+601 AEVAAKLDATEARL

-642 RRERDRDRDRDPT
+642 RRERDRDRDPT

>member
-1 METSPSRSGSAPG
+1 METDPSRSGSAPT

-27 PNPPLLVPPD
+27 PNPPFLVPPD

-45 LRDETNDEARMS
+45 LRDEPKDEARVS

-100 ARDVDAREMPKAND
+100 ARVVDARETPKAND

-127 ASGESASRTPANAGR
+127 ASAESASRTPANAGR

-340 GLERAGKKNPSGAGA
+340 GLQRPSGAGA

-384 GTLSFETPKKTRPA
+384 GSLSFETPKKTRPA

-447 DANDFGS
+447 DANDFGE
-454 TIRVPT
+454 IRVPT
-460 AAVESA
+460 AAVKSA

-533 TRTFLSAKEKKN
+533 TRNFLSAKEKKN

-601 AEVTAKLDATEARL
+601 AEVAAKLDATEARL